1 VEREHKKK
9 ESEEEERE
17 REGRDIQEIE
27 SRRINWRDLST
38 SRADLTDATDTTWHH
53 PDQHGDRAHVS
64 LLIRAR

>member
-17 REGRDIQEIE
+17 REVRGIQGIE

-38 SRADLTDATDTTWHH
+38 SRADLTGATDTT
-53 PDQHGDRAHVS
+53 
-64 LLIRAR
+64 